1 MGRLLKSRDA
11 VVLMLQGWMQ
21 FYIHMGGF
29 LIVFMASSAS

>member
-1 MGRLLKSRDA
+1 
-11 VVLMLQGWMQ
+11 VLMLQGWMQ